1 MKKNYIYLSIC
12 LLFLVSSCSVLN
24 KSTNAAPFAAQANI
38 DPIEGMVQVDDSK
51 KIMGS
56 SKATYLLGFLRI
68 SGDNSYADGVYR
80 SYNPLD
86 KVAPVSAA
94 AAFKP
99 VAFTYTLTASLSS
112 SVRLRLSVSPTRLY
126 FVLLKI
132 ITLRFTMLSRR
143 RSLNHWDWHLMCF
156 PFQPL

>member
-1 MKKNYIYLSIC
+1 MKKNHIYLSIC

-24 KSTNAAPFAAQANI
+24 KSTNAAHFEAQADI

-51 KIMGS
+51 KIVGS

-68 SGDNSYADGVYR
+68 SGDNSYADGVYS

-94 AAFKP
+94 AAFK
-99 VAFTYTLTASLSS
+99 AIKSS
-112 SVRLRLSVSPTRLY
+112 NADVIVNPQYEVKRSNYILWQTVEAKVTGMKGT
-126 FVLLKI
+126 FKLK
-132 ITLRFTMLSRR
+132 
-143 RSLNHWDWHLMCF
+143 
-156 PFQPL
+156 

>member
-56 SKATYLLGFLRI
+56 SKATYLFGFLRI

-94 AAFKP
+94 AAFK
-99 VAFTYTLTASLSS
+99 AIKSS
-112 SVRLRLSVSPTRLY
+112 NADVIVNPQYEVKRSNYILWQTVEAKVTGMKGT
-126 FVLLKI
+126 FKLK
-132 ITLRFTMLSRR
+132 
-143 RSLNHWDWHLMCF
+143 
-156 PFQPL
+156 